1 MLKRIKIQ
9 GFKSLVNAMNLARI
23 AQIDRAIDKLLRAL
37 HKRFQLWQQ
46 TEN

>member
-9 GFKSLVNAMNLARI
+9 GFKSLVNAMNLERTAEN
-23 AQIDRAIDKLLRAL
+23 DRAIAKLLSAL
-37 HKRFQLWQQ
+37 HKRFQIWQQ